1 MTASNLSKQ
10 YGMAAISFGLVGGII
25 YLLMINVTL
34 AHIEGVSGQVP
45 FDMRPFG
52 YGQLEAGKLLDGL
65 GENGRRTIS
74 RARFHLILPIPPS
87 SR

>member
-1 MTASNLSKQ
+1 MRRNLFDDMCRTFKGVWNMTASNLSKQ
-10 YGMAAISFGLVGGII
+10 YGMAAISFGLVGVII

-52 YGQLEAGKLLDGL
+52 YGQL
-65 GENGRRTIS
+65 
-74 RARFHLILPIPPS
+74 
-87 SR
+87 